1 MKPDSQSNVQDKGN
15 IDTYPFVTEGGISLP
30 IPVPADPYA
39 ALDDLMK
46 VVEALCPIWPER
58 ETFKER
64 PYWLL

>member
-1 MKPDSQSNVQDKGN
+1 MIKEVIADNSVIKENDQ
-15 IDTYPFVTEGGISLP
+15 PFVAEGGISLP

-58 ETFKER
+58 ETFKEGS
-64 PYWLL
+64 YWLL